1 MTFKPEDLPADGTD
15 DHEELVGCD
24 CHAPGGCGFP
34 DSRKPDPLLPN
45 NERKGW
51 SHMKQGTK
59 IALGILAVVLVAALL
74 VGVYFLFG
82 PKTTAG
88 QKNVTITVVASDG
101 AKTEYSVKT
110 DAEFLKG
117 AMDDAEG
124 LTYSGTESDY
134 GMMVDTIN
142 GMRADYSQ
150 DGAYWA
156 FYINGEY
163 CNYGIETQ
171 PVADGD
177 AFSIEYTP
185 AE

>member
-1 MTFKPEDLPADGTD
+1 MTFKPEDLPWDGTD

-24 CHAPGGCGFP
+24 CHAPGGSGFP
-34 DSRKPDPLLPN
+34 DSREAGLLLPN
-45 NERKGW
+45 AERKGW

-74 VGVYFLFG
+74 VGAYALFG
-82 PKTTAG
+82 PKGTDGKKT
-88 QKNVTITVVASDG
+88 VTITVVASDG

-110 DAEFLKG
+110 EAEFLKG
-117 AMDDAEG
+117 AMDEAEG
-124 LTYSGTESDY
+124 LTYSGTDSDY
-134 GMMVDTIN
+134 GMMVDTVN
-142 GMRADYSQ
+142 GERADYAQ

-156 FYINGEY
+156 FYVNGEY

>member
-1 MTFKPEDLPADGTD
+1 MPPVDAVSLI
-15 DHEELVGCD
+15 
-24 CHAPGGCGFP
+24 PG
-34 DSRKPDPLLPN
+34 RPDPLLPN

-51 SHMKQGTK
+51 SQMKQGTK

-101 AKTEYSVKT
+101 TKTEYSVKT
-110 DAEFLKG
+110 DAEYLKG
-117 AMDDAEG
+117 AMDDAKG

-134 GMMVDTIN
+134 GMMVDTVN
-142 GMRADYSQ
+142 GMRADYSL

-156 FYINGEY
+156 FYINGDFAMTGVNDTDIEDGG
-163 CNYGIETQ
+163 NYAL
-171 PVADGD
+171 V
-177 AFSIEYTP
+177 YTK
-185 AE
+185 

>member
-1 MTFKPEDLPADGTD
+1 MTTRNWSGAIAMAPVDTDFLIPGRPDL
-15 DHEELVGCD
+15 
-24 CHAPGGCGFP
+24 
-34 DSRKPDPLLPN
+34 LLPN

-59 IALGILAVVLVAALL
+59 IALGVLAVVLVAALL

-101 AKTEYSVKT
+101 TKTEYSVKT
-110 DAEFLKG
+110 DAEYLKG
-117 AMDDAEG
+117 AMDDAKG

-134 GMMVDTIN
+134 GMMVDTVN
-142 GMRADYSQ
+142 GMRADYSL

-163 CNYGIETQ
+163 CNFGIESQ

-177 AFSIEYTP
+177 AFSIEYTL